1 MNYQK
6 LINELVPCERIYM
19 GTYFSTYIIDDVF
32 KLSNS
37 NKIIIKASKSA
48 MVKIVDKIFPYV
60 YLNLLETEIIE
71 DNIIDDGTDYYF
83 LYDNC
88 KLIYVAKINKI

>member
-6 LINELVPCERIYM
+6 LINELVPCERIYV
-19 GTYFSTYIIDDVF
+19 GTHFSTYIMDDVF

-37 NKIIIKASKSA
+37 NTITIKASKSA
-48 MVKIVDKIFPYV
+48 MVRIVDKIFPYV
-60 YLNLLETEIIE
+60 YLNLLKTEIIE
-71 DNIIDDGTDYYF
+71 DNIVDDGIDYYF

-88 KLIYVAKINKI
+88 KLIYVAKIH